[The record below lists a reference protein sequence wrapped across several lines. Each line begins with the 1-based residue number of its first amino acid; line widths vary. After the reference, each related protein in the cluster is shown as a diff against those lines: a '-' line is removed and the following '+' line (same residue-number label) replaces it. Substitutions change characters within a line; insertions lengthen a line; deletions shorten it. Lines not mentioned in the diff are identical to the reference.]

1 MAERL
6 EEARAEGS
14 LGFEYGIVPMP
25 DVSGELKSRSLSVT
39 NVVAINGYSQ
49 HKELANRFAAYL
61 VDEYANEL
69 YERTGKVSANLT
81 VNEDNTDLQAF
92 MEEYAESMPLPKM
105 METGNFWMQLEIL
118 FSKVW
123 NGEDVAALVQQ
134 LADQITSQM
143 SAG

>member
-1 MAERL
+1 
-6 EEARAEGS
+6 
-14 LGFEYGIVPMP
+14 MP

-81 VNEDNTDLQAF
+81 VNEDNTALQAF

-105 METGNFWMQLEIL
+105 METGNFWMQLEICFQRCGMERMWRRWCSSWRIRL
-118 FSKVW
+118 P
-123 NGEDVAALVQQ
+123 LR
-134 LADQITSQM
+134 
-143 SAG
+143 